1 MPDTTIQSSTPAPS
15 PCGVL
20 SDYRSPL
27 IGQLVAARAKAASE
41 IKRVIKDKT
50 ADIPAKSGTGRS
62 YSYSY
67 ADLASVM
74 EAVDDAL
81 AAQEM
86 ALFQTMVDRRGAVFL
101 VTTLAHSSDQWIS
114 SEVRVGGI
122 DAGPQV
128 FGSALTYMRRYSA
141 LSILGIAAEA
151 DDDGQAAQERAD
163 RCRQE
168 PQERSKPAKRPMPT
182 TKPAQAT
189 QQESAE
195 PQYMAIPVGV
205 DGPLIGRW
213 TKIALE
219 KLAGRPESWRRA
231 WLSLHAAEMTELR
244 CAKPDYADRIDAAI
258 IAPDFPERTEIQGSV
273 LQDPV
278 RHP

>member
-141 LSILGIAAEA
+141 LSILGIAPDS
-151 DDDGQAAQERAD
+151 DDDGSAAQSRAD
-163 RCRQE
+163 QQARHSLAQRVEQPRRAETAPNAKTTTEDSPRE
-168 PQERSKPAKRPMPT
+168 PNEPVHMPI
-182 TKPAQAT
+182 Q
-189 QQESAE
+189 
-195 PQYMAIPVGV
+195 MGN
-205 DGPLIGRW
+205 DGPLLGKWTRMAIDELNGR
-213 TKIALE
+213 TEA
-219 KLAGRPESWRRA
+219 WRRT
-231 WLSLHAAEMTELR
+231 WLELHRVELDELR
-244 CAKPDYADRIDAAI
+244 RDKSEFANKL
-258 IAPDFPERTEIQGSV
+258 E
-273 LQDPV
+273 
-278 RHP
+278 